1 MANGICQQGRP
12 GGLTIIRQWRIYS
25 YNERV
30 NNCCRNEGLYCRAS
44 RIMSDAEREHIVAT
58 VAARP
63 DAGVVISG
71 SKGLRKLR
79 IALTGRGKR
88 GGGRIIYWY
97 HSPGFPA
104 VLLWVFA
111 KNETDDLTTAQLKRL
126 VGEADNL
133 IEDFG
138 GGK

>member
-1 MANGICQQGRP
+1 
-12 GGLTIIRQWRIYS
+12 
-25 YNERV
+25 
-30 NNCCRNEGLYCRAS
+30 
-44 RIMSDAEREHIVAT
+44 MSDSERAQVVDM
-58 VAARP
+58 VAATP
-63 DAGVVISG
+63 DAGVIITG

-79 IALTGRGKR
+79 IGLAGRGKR

-111 KNETDDLTTAQLKRL
+111 KNEADDLTAVQLKRF
-126 VGEADNL
+126 VGEADKL

-138 GGK
+138 GKR

>member
-1 MANGICQQGRP
+1 MSAPTAVVETGAY
-12 GGLTIIRQWRIYS
+12 LAK
-25 YNERV
+25 
-30 NNCCRNEGLYCRAS
+30 AS
-44 RIMSDAEREHIVAT
+44 RIMSDAESAHVVDI

-63 DAGVVISG
+63 DAGVILGG

-79 IALTGRGKR
+79 IPLAGRGKS
-88 GGGRIIYWY
+88 GGGRIVYWY

-111 KNETDDLTTAQLKRL
+111 KNEADNLTAAQLKRL
-126 VGEADNL
+126 VGEADWL

-138 GGK
+138 GKR